1 MMRRLLHAEGGFTLI
16 EMALSMAITSLI
28 LATVVSVFYS
38 FSQNAADS
46 TKAAELHQT
55 LTSIGAA
62 VVLELREAVPVD
74 QSGNPVQELGP
85 DRLEFTTDRAEVEGP
100 ERIVYERVNCDAD
113 GCQFRVQRFAAVP
126 GTGPDWQF
134 STEAYEDAVL
144 VEGMVAS
151 GAVFRGFE
159 WVGDPVEITPVSQ
172 CGDGYRSCDFPLVEV
187 RLRAVPMP
195 VSDGASV
202 PVEIVEEV
210 RLRNAA

>member
-1 MMRRLLHAEGGFTLI
+1 MRRLLRFENGFTLV
-16 EMALSMAITSLI
+16 EMAVSMAITSLI
-28 LATVVSVFYS
+28 LAAVVSVFYS

-46 TKAAELHQT
+46 TKTAELHQT
-55 LTSIGAA
+55 LRSIGSA
-62 VVLELREAVPVD
+62 VVLELRQAVPVD

-85 DRLEFTTDRAEVEGP
+85 DRIEFTTDRDEMEGP
-100 ERIVYERVNCDAD
+100 ERIVYERVNCGAE

-126 GTGPDWQF
+126 DTGPDWQF

-144 VEGMVAS
+144 VEGVEAS
-151 GAVFRGFE
+151 GAMFRGFE
-159 WVGDPVEITPVSQ
+159 WIGDPVEKTAVSQ

-187 RLRAVPMP
+187 RLSAVPML
-195 VSDGASV
+195 VSEGASI